1 VRIGVLPQHGHGE
14 RVASRAFGW
23 KVTPTQLPNDNGR
36 AMSAARSRL
45 KVAVATGLRLAVTAL
60 VFAYLFSRIDA
71 RAVVDSLRRIH
82 PLAIVISTAAL
93 VLGLVFAIVRWRVLL
108 RAAGASRMPSW
119 VECSRLY
126 LVATFYNLLP
136 GAVGGDVYRGYA
148 TRDLFQE
155 GAVRSLAVVFI
166 ERVLGFA
173 GLMVLTACATM
184 FSSLADRQVLVYA
197 ALGLC
202 VALLAVV
209 MLVLG
214 KRLGTRLPARLAK
227 HASSLP
233 DFARPRPLLLCLVL
247 AVATQLSVALTGYSV
262 LLTLAPH
269 VAVADA
275 MAIFPLGTLAAY
287 FPLTVAGA
295 GARDTALVVLLG
307 HVGVQRSDALATS
320 LSMLGV
326 TLLVASVGAMIQLR
340 RKAPRPVEVTP

>member
-1 VRIGVLPQHGHGE
+1 
-14 RVASRAFGW
+14 
-23 KVTPTQLPNDNGR
+23 
-36 AMSAARSRL
+36 MSAAARSRW
-45 KVAVATGLRLAVTAL
+45 KVALATGLRVAVTAL

-82 PLAIVISTAAL
+82 PLAVVVSTAAL
-93 VLGLVFAIVRWRVLL
+93 LLGLLFAIVRWRVLL
-108 RAAGASRMPSW
+108 RAAGASRIPSW
-119 VECSRLY
+119 AECSRLY

-148 TRDLFQE
+148 TRGLFQE

-197 ALGLC
+197 VLGLSAAFFA
-202 VALLAVV
+202 VLMLAVGRR
-209 MLVLG
+209 MG
-214 KRLGTRLPARLAK
+214 ARLPARLAK
-227 HASSLP
+227 HAASLP
-233 DFARPRPLLLCLVL
+233 DFARPWPLVFCLLL
-247 AVATQLSVALTGYSV
+247 AVVTQLSVALTGYSV

-275 MAIFPLGTLAAY
+275 LAIFPLGTLAAY

-307 HVGVQRSDALATS
+307 HLGVERADALATS
-320 LSMLGV
+320 LSMLACN
-326 TLLVASVGAMIQLR
+326 LLVSGLGGLLQLR
-340 RKAPRPVEVTP
+340 GASSASAAPEVSE